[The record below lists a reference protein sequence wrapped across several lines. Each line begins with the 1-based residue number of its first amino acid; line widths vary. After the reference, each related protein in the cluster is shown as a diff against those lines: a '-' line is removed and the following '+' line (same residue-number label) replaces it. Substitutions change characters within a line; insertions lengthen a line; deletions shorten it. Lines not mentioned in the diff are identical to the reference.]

1 LIVPRYNDA
10 AATSGETLPVSFA
23 EYRKKRIILNM
34 KKILSIS
41 ILVAFSNLFC
51 QTTGTKIKGV
61 TIKNQNEVDTTQ
73 VRINSTFF
81 LLGTLNDYISHN
93 YVTKQNQFDRYYD
106 YEKPLMKYIDSVAK
120 KDFKLTLVEEKNCF
134 ISEELSNKM
143 NSYYIGNTLDDNQFK
158 SNEKKLSF
166 LLGVYYRN
174 GEKINDT
181 IYKIQLANSPKY
193 TNVYEFLNELNC
205 QNIFFKRL
213 DNIPR
218 IYQIYFQP
226 TEIMK
231 KYFTTIELEKEKL
244 FNSKFE
250 SLRSVNITKEAYKKA
265 MEKENV
271 ALIALFSKK

>member
-1 LIVPRYNDA
+1 MNI
-10 AATSGETLPVSFA
+10 
-23 EYRKKRIILNM
+23 

-41 ILVAFSNLFC
+41 ILLAFSNLFS
-51 QTTGTKIKGV
+51 QVTQTKIKGV
-61 TIKNQNEVDTTQ
+61 TIKNHNEVDTTQ

-81 LLGTLNDYISHN
+81 LLGTLNDYISHK

-106 YEKPLMKYIDSVAK
+106 YERPLMSYVDSIAK
-120 KDFKLTLVEEKNCF
+120 KDFKITFTEEKNCLL
-134 ISEELSNKM
+134 SEELSNKM
-143 NSYYIGNTLDDNQFK
+143 NSYYIGNTLNDILFN

-174 GEKINDT
+174 GEKINDN
-181 IYKIQLANSPKY
+181 IYKIQLANSPKR

-205 QNIFFKRL
+205 QKIFFKRL
-213 DNIPR
+213 DNFPR

-231 KYFTTIELEKEKL
+231 KYFTTIEIEKEKL

-250 SLRSVNITKEAYKKA
+250 SLRSMKITKEAYKRDI
-265 MEKENV
+265 EKENL
-271 ALIALFSKK
+271 ALIELFSKK

>member
-1 LIVPRYNDA
+1 MNI
-10 AATSGETLPVSFA
+10 
-23 EYRKKRIILNM
+23 
-34 KKILSIS
+34 KKIVSIS
-41 ILVAFSNLFC
+41 ILFASLNLFP
-51 QTTGTKIKGV
+51 QATVKNIKGV
-61 TIKNQNEVDTTQ
+61 TFKNHNEADTTQ

-81 LLGTLNDYISHN
+81 LLGTLNDYISHK
-93 YVTKQNQFDRYYD
+93 YATKQNQFDRYYD
-106 YEKPLMKYIDSVAK
+106 YEKPLMRYIDSIAK
-120 KDFKLTLVEEKNCF
+120 KDFKITLSEEKNCF

-143 NSYYIGNTLDDNQFK
+143 NSYYVENTLNSALFD

-181 IYKIQLANSPKY
+181 LFKIQLANSPKHK
-193 TNVYEFLNELNC
+193 NVYDFLKELDC

-231 KYFTTIELEKEKL
+231 KYFTTIEIQKEKL
-244 FNSKFE
+244 FDSKFE
-250 SLRSVNITKEAYKKA
+250 SLRSIKTTKEEYKK
-265 MEKENV
+265 ERQKENLE
-271 ALIALFSKK
+271 LISLFSKK

>member
-1 LIVPRYNDA
+1 
-10 AATSGETLPVSFA
+10 
-23 EYRKKRIILNM
+23 M
-34 KKILSIS
+34 KSILSIS
-41 ILVAFSNLFC
+41 ILLVFSNLFS
-51 QTTGTKIKGV
+51 QTKETKIIGLTV
-61 TIKNQNEVDTTQ
+61 KNRNEVDTTQ

-81 LLGTLNDYISHN
+81 LLGTLNDYISHK

-120 KDFKLTLVEEKNCF
+120 KDFKLTLLEEKNCF

-143 NSYYIGNTLDDNQFK
+143 NSYYLGNALDDKQFN

-174 GEKINDT
+174 GEKINDN

-193 TNVYEFLNELNC
+193 NNVYKFINELNC
-205 QNIFFKRL
+205 QKIFFKRL
-213 DNIPR
+213 DNIPT

-231 KYFTTIELEKEKL
+231 KYFAAIEMEKEKL
-244 FNSKFE
+244 FNSKIE
-250 SLRSVNITKEAYKKA
+250 SFKSMKITKEEYKQE
-265 MEKENV
+265 MEKENLE
-271 ALIALFSKK
+271 LIELFSKK